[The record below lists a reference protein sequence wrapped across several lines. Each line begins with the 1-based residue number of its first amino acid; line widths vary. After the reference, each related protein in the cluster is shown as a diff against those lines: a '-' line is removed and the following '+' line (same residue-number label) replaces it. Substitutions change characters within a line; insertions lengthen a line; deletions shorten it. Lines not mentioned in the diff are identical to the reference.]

1 MINLFQA
8 SSTTVR
14 YAHILARIGVIF
26 GAFFITFDLT
36 LVLTSI
42 IAYYIL
48 LTIGISIM
56 MHRYFSHKSFEFK
69 NNIIRKFF
77 IIISLLSLRGSP
89 IAWAYLH
96 RAHHEHVDTKND
108 PHTPVGRKFNFFG
121 LLDENNKSNE
131 IKIFKIRSMM
141 TKEHLFI
148 NQYYWLILGLILAP
162 VAFINFTFFY
172 YAWLIPVV
180 LVQFSIN
187 LQNFLGHMPGFGAYR
202 TYNNS
207 TSGNSQNSLLLWPL
221 YLGEAWHNNHHAHA
235 RHYHYGKAISGKWWE
250 IDPGASLI
258 EILKK

>member
-172 YAWLIPVV
+172 YTK
-180 LVQFSIN
+180 
-187 LQNFLGHMPGFGAYR
+187 R
-202 TYNNS
+202 
-207 TSGNSQNSLLLWPL
+207 
-221 YLGEAWHNNHHAHA
+221 
-235 RHYHYGKAISGKWWE
+235 
-250 IDPGASLI
+250 
-258 EILKK
+258 